1 MKTAFLPYLI
11 SSVIAVSSAVA
22 FGGDEKPPDEVFERS
37 NSKFL
42 FEIPAS
48 FGKPVGGYSAYLAT
62 DAGNAPIR
70 DLTWK
75 HDADTIVLR
84 WMVVPD
90 AVWQLKTTEQM
101 FAGARDNM
109 LTDKHLK
116 LISERDYEL
125 NGSPAHSFIFAVE
138 GDQPEFQRMDYI
150 LTKPDLN
157 IVMFIS
163 PKKAALEDVACKK
176 LFESL
181 SIGPKAQKK

>member
-1 MKTAFLPYLI
+1 MKSTFLRFLI
-11 SSVIAVSSAVA
+11 SSIIAASSACS
-22 FGGDEKPPDEVFERS
+22 FGADEKPPGEVFERS
-37 NSKFL
+37 NSKFV
-42 FEIPAS
+42 FDIPAS
-48 FGKPVGGYSAYLAT
+48 FGKPIGGYSAYLAT
-62 DAGNAPIR
+62 DAGKVPIR

-75 HDADTIVLR
+75 HDTETIVLR

-90 AVWQLKTTEQM
+90 SVWQLKSTEQM

-109 LTDKHLK
+109 LTDKSLK
-116 LISERDYEL
+116 LVSERDYKL

-157 IVMFIS
+157 IVTFTS
-163 PKKAALEDVACKK
+163 PNKTALEDVACKK

-181 SIGPKAQKK
+181 SIEPKPPKK